1 LRQARITGDFENE
14 LRVERGPAQASRL
27 RRALRNRRLV
37 TRVVLFAACAVL
49 LSIGA
54 EGRAQTGGSEITIV
68 ARDAKTGDA
77 IAHFKWLVNLDNSHQ
92 DASVTPPN
100 TYSPVV
106 ANGDASNSTVTLPD
120 TVDPDRGYL
129 VTVLANDGAGTQ
141 NDPDY
146 KIGGKH
152 FRMPDAAAGNGEVVV
167 ELQPNPL
174 PLAAL
179 KVRVF
184 HDNGPVNGEDDV
196 PVEEGLAGFHVTLDD
211 VLGQV
216 VTDWFGNPICTE
228 YERDADGNV
237 VFDADGSPVISASSP
252 GFCLSDA
259 DGVATIPNLG
269 PDRYEVEVIPPN
281 GSGWIQVSTIE
292 GTFHNDAWVQEGAN
306 GYATEPEAGLFP
318 QVWFGFARRCT
329 FGDTGDD
336 CTSELADSTGSGTIT
351 GRILSIASDNEAAI
365 LSLGNPVRRPYVA
378 LTNVGGSDEQVWTG
392 RGNPNGTFTISDVPD
407 GVYQMAV
414 WDFPL
419 DHVIQ
424 FFTVRVAGGGTVDL
438 GDLGVP
444 PWFGKIRGS
453 VYIDK
458 NENGV
463 RDPGETGFPN
473 QDLDTRF
480 KDGTI
485 QYGTFADSNGN
496 YEFPEVFELEHFAIS
511 EVGYGRF
518 KNTGASA
525 YKTDKYGNPVDYP
538 WVNDC
543 KDFDENHNGY
553 ADDTMAPGVCT
564 SGTPARECADPE
576 DWKTC
581 EHGPINQDLGLAGLL
596 QATITWGGTANYI
609 DWGKKAFAPGENG
622 GIVGIVFNDSTRN
635 ELDASLQAAE
645 DYAPGIPGVT
655 VNLWAPKLDA
665 DGEPMYDPDTGEI
678 LKDHLANTYVTD
690 SFYDAR
696 PTDCAP
702 VGTLG
707 RDPSQVQPS
716 NIWSDCLELPAL
728 LDQTRPGV
736 FDGGYAFEDDCSN
749 PNPDGDDDSDGTPN
763 RNDADSLA
771 TDCAPVAAGKWVTE
785 TEVPENFKVVKE
797 DDVNVFSG
805 DTFVPQVPPPPCVGP
820 LHTVNVVDDPSQ
832 ANFDSNDPS
841 HTQGVYNPDF
851 LATTG
856 PQSPDGGS
864 PFEGRRMPLCSEKLI
879 DLQQGFNANSDFMVF
894 TDVPEPGRIRGVLLD
909 DLTLD
914 LDPNSPLYGEKRGIP
929 NAPIGIRDFTGKLV
943 TTVYSD
949 ANGTWEVL
957 LPSTGTYNCPLPAGP
972 CPGMYYVVGNDPGDI
987 QNPDPKW
994 NPNYQTLPLVFEVW
1008 PNLTTY
1014 ADVAIIPTTTFVQA
1028 PGTQFAAP
1036 PECNIGPATPDLR
1049 SVSQPYGN
1057 AGDSFTISGAGFGAS
1072 QGAGSVTLDGAPLDI
1087 DSWNNAAIGVT
1098 IPSGEPAGPHQLLV
1112 HADNGDTS
1120 PSGLTFH
1127 VLGAGYNPPIT
1138 QVHAGDDL
1146 QAVLD
1151 AADDGDLIVVEP
1163 GVYSD
1168 KIILHSNVKLQG
1180 YGPGATVLDG
1190 RFIVGAH
1197 HLDHAAFDAKMASI
1211 PHDGAPTVPWGQTI
1225 TVLAEDGQFHSG
1237 FNPQI
1242 DGFKI
1247 MGGRNEMGNGTSP
1260 GEGGGV
1266 YVHGFARHLEVSNNL
1281 VQNNS
1286 GTAGAGIILGLPT
1299 AQLNGLADNQ
1309 NDNIR
1314 VHHNRVLNNGGVVL
1328 AGGVAIFNGAENYEV
1343 DHNVVCGNYSAEYGA
1358 GISHWGKS
1366 PGGRIHDNDVLFN
1379 FAFDEGGGIMVAG
1392 ELTAG
1397 GGVGTGLS
1405 PGSGDVTIARN
1416 LIRGNVSNDD
1426 GGGIRLLNPVA
1437 GHVRIANNMVANNLA
1452 TDTGGGISVDDA
1464 LSVDIVNNTL
1474 SRNISTGTAEDADRS
1489 TCSPVGNGTC
1499 AHGAGLVSEGH
1510 SPELLNAVAD
1520 GDYDCSQ
1527 VNCTSNF
1534 SDPVLFNNVFWQ
1546 NEAFRLTGTGSGFD
1560 AGLASSGFKD
1570 LEVLPPAAGHFTKSS
1585 YNDCTAL
1592 SANCPGASNNIAA
1605 DPQFVQ
1611 QVDTQFE
1618 ALAFAGDPS
1627 FITVMIK
1634 SNPSDPPGNYHLLET
1649 SPAIDAGAA
1658 SQAGV
1663 DAPADDFDGQA
1674 RPIGPGFDIGA
1685 DERAGA
1691 APAAATPPS
1700 LVGIFALGQT
1710 IQVVPG
1716 TWNGPAGTS
1725 FSYKLQRCDSAGD
1738 NCEDI
1743 PGATGPDYIIT
1754 IDDIGHTLRVVETG
1768 SNPYGDTPATSD
1780 PSTVVTATPPPPTA
1794 WYLSFGGNGSAG
1806 SVAFRDEDI
1815 LSFDGTN
1822 FAIFFDGSDVGLG
1835 PRNVDAFA
1843 LLDADSLLL
1852 SFSAPL
1858 TIPGLGLVDDSDIV
1872 RFDAGSLGTTT
1883 SGTFKRYFDGSDV
1896 GLTTDAED
1904 VDAIERLANGRLLI
1918 STTGKATVGALVGRD
1933 EDLLRFRPA
1942 SLGGSTSGSW
1952 TMYFDGSDVGLGTA
1966 VGEDVDAASVAGG
1979 KIYLSTVGH
1988 FGVPGRSGANE
1999 DIFSCTYTSLGATT
2013 ACSWSAALAFD
2024 GSAFGLGPYNV
2035 DAIEK
2040 G

>member
-1 LRQARITGDFENE
+1 MGDLRDV
-14 LRVERGPAQASRL
+14 VEEGRFG
-27 RRALRNRRLV
+27 RALRSRRLAWAIV
-37 TRVVLFAACAVL
+37 SLTACAVI
-49 LSIGA
+49 LSIGTP
-54 EGRAQTGGSEITIV
+54 GRALGGGTVTIV
-68 ARDAKTGDA
+68 AKNAKTGATID
-77 IAHFKWLVNLDNSHQ
+77 HFKWLVNLDNSHE
-92 DASVTPPN
+92 DASLNAPN
-100 TYSPVV
+100 TYSPAV
-106 ANGDASNSTVTLPD
+106 ASGDESNPTVSLPD
-120 TVDPDRGYL
+120 TSGLDRGYL
-129 VTVLANDGAGTQ
+129 VTVLANDGVGAR
-141 NDPDY
+141 NDPDF
-146 KIGGKH
+146 KIGGTH
-152 FRMPDAAAGNGEVVV
+152 FRMPDAAAGGGEVVV
-167 ELQPNPL
+167 ELEPNPL
-174 PLAAL
+174 PLATL

-184 HDNGPVNGEDDV
+184 HDNAVINGEDDV
-196 PVEEGLAGFHVTLDD
+196 PVEQGLAGFHVTLDD

-228 YERDADGNV
+228 YERDGDGNV
-237 VFDADGSPVISASSP
+237 VFDADGSPVISDSSP
-252 GFCLSDA
+252 GFCVSDA
-259 DGVATIPNLG
+259 QGIATIPNMG
-269 PDRYEVEVIPPN
+269 PDRYEVEVIPPT
-281 GSGWIQVSTIE
+281 GQGWIQVSTIE
-292 GTFHNDAWVQEGAN
+292 GTTHDDAWIQEGAN
-306 GYATEPEAGLFP
+306 GWATEPEAGLFP
-318 QVWFGFARRCT
+318 SVWFGFVRRCT
-329 FGDTGDD
+329 FGDLADD
-336 CTSELADSTGSGTIT
+336 CTSALANSTGAGAIT
-351 GRILSIASDNEAAI
+351 GRILSIASDNEARV
-365 LSLGNPVRRPYVA
+365 LELGNPVKRPYLA
-378 LTNVGGSDEQVWTG
+378 LTNIGGNDEQVWTG
-392 RGNPNGTFTISDVPD
+392 RGNVDGTFTIPDVPN
-407 GVYQMAV
+407 GLYQMAV

-419 DHVIQ
+419 DHIIQ
-424 FFTVRVAGGGTVDL
+424 FFTVRVAGGATVNL

-453 VYIDK
+453 AYVDA

-463 RDPGETGFPN
+463 RDPGEAGLPR

-485 QYGTFADSNGN
+485 QYATAADGSGN

-518 KNTGASA
+518 KNTGAAA
-525 YKTDKYGNPVDYP
+525 YKTDRFGNPIDYP

-543 KDFDENHNGY
+543 TDIDGHAVTPCVNGS
-553 ADDTMAPGVCT
+553 AQ
-564 SGTPARECADPE
+564 RECTDDS
-576 DWKTC
+576 DWRTC

-596 QATITWGGTANYI
+596 QATITWGGTTNYI

-716 NIWSDCLELPAL
+716 NIWSDCLELPSL
-728 LDQTRPGV
+728 LNQTRPGV

-805 DTFVPQVPPPPCVGP
+805 DTFVPQVPPPPCAGP
-820 LHTVNVVDDPSQ
+820 LHTVHVVDDPAQ
-832 ANFDSNDPS
+832 ANFDPNDPS
-841 HTQGVYNPDF
+841 HTEGVYNPDF

-864 PFEGRRMPLCSEKLI
+864 PFEGQRMPLCNEKLI
-879 DLQQGFNANSDFMVF
+879 QLQPGFNANSDFMVF

-914 LDPNSPLYGEKRGIP
+914 LDPNSPLYGEKRGLP
-929 NAPIGIRDFTGKLV
+929 NTPVGIRDFTGRLI

-949 ANGTWEVL
+949 ENGTWEVL

-1014 ADVAIIPTTTFVQA
+1014 ADVAIIPTTGFVQT
-1028 PGTQFAAP
+1028 PGTQFASP
-1036 PECNIGPATPDLR
+1036 PACDIGAQSPDLR

-1057 AGDSFTISGAGFGAS
+1057 AGDSFTISGTGFGAS
-1072 QGAGSVTLDGAPLDI
+1072 QGDGSVTLDGAPLDI
-1087 DSWNNAAIGVT
+1087 DSWGNTSLHVT
-1098 IPSGEPAGPHQLLV
+1098 IPAAEPAGAHQLLV

-1127 VLGAGYNPPIT
+1127 VLGTGYNPPIT
-1138 QVHAGDDL
+1138 HVLAGGDL
-1146 QAVLD
+1146 QAALD
-1151 AADDGDLIVVEP
+1151 AADDGDLIVVHP

-1190 RFIVGAH
+1190 RFIIGAH
-1197 HLDHAAFDAKMASI
+1197 DLDHAAFDAKTATI
-1211 PHDGAPTVPWGQTI
+1211 PHDGAPVVPWGQTI
-1225 TVLAEDGQFHSG
+1225 TVLAQNGQFHAG

-1266 YVHGFARHLEVSNNL
+1266 YVHGYGRYLEVSNNL

-1314 VHHNRVLNNGGVVL
+1314 IHHNRVLNNGGVVL
-1328 AGGVAIFNGAENYEV
+1328 GGGISIFNGAENYEI

-1366 PGGRIHDNDVLFN
+1366 SGGRIHDNEILFN
-1379 FAFDEGGGIMVAG
+1379 YAFDEGGGMMIAG
-1392 ELTAG
+1392 ELTQGAQG
-1397 GGVGTGLS
+1397 PGTGLS
-1405 PGSGDVTIARN
+1405 PGSGNVTIERN

-1426 GGGIRLLNPVA
+1426 GGGIRTLNPVA
-1437 GHVRIANNMVANNLA
+1437 GHIQIANNMIVNNLA
-1452 TDTGGGISVDDA
+1452 TDTGGGISLDDA
-1464 LSVDIVNNTL
+1464 LSVSIVNNTIA
-1474 SRNISTGTAEDADRS
+1474 RNISTATAEDADRS
-1489 TCSPVGNGTC
+1489 TCAPVGNGSC
-1499 AHGAGLVSEGH
+1499 PHGAGLVSERHGQ
-1510 SPELLNAVAD
+1510 EILDAIAD
-1520 GDYDCSQ
+1520 GDFNCSQ

-1546 NEAFRLTGTGSGFD
+1546 NEAFHLTGAGAGFD

-1570 LEVLPPAAGHFTKSS
+1570 LEVLAPATGPYTQSS

-1592 SANCPGASNNIAA
+1592 SANCAGTNHNISA
-1605 DPQFVQ
+1605 DPLFVQ
-1611 QVDTQFE
+1611 QVDTDFQ

-1627 FITVMIK
+1627 FVTVIIK
-1634 SNPSDPPGNYHLLET
+1634 SKPSDPSGNYHVGQS
-1649 SPAIDAGAA
+1649 SPVIDAGAA
-1658 SQAGV
+1658 SANGV
-1663 DAPADDFDGQA
+1663 SAPADDFDGQA
-1674 RPIGPGFDIGA
+1674 RPLGPAFDMSA
-1685 DERAGA
+1685 DERPGTAPNNVSPPALAG
-1691 APAAATPPS
+1691 T
-1700 LVGIFALGQT
+1700 FAVGQT
-1710 IQVVPG
+1710 IHIVNG
-1716 TWNGPAGTS
+1716 TWNGAAGT
-1725 FSYKLQRCDSAGD
+1725 FDYQIQRCDAAGN
-1738 NCEDI
+1738 NCGDI
-1743 PGATGPDYIIT
+1743 AGATGPDYVLT
-1754 IDDIGHTLRVVETG
+1754 GDDVDHTLRVIETG
-1768 SNPYGDTPATSD
+1768 SNAYGDGAPATSGAS
-1780 PSTVVTATPPPPTA
+1780 PVVTATPPPPSPTQ
-1794 WYLSFGGNGSAG
+1794 WYLSYGQSGTAGG
-1806 SVAFRDEDI
+1806 VTFRDEDI

-1822 FAIFFDGSDVGLG
+1822 FQMFFDGSDVGVG
-1835 PRNVDAFA
+1835 ARNVDAFA

-1852 SFSAPL
+1852 SFNEPV
-1858 TIPGLGLVDDSDIV
+1858 TIAGLGLVDDSDIV
-1872 RFDAGSLGTTT
+1872 RFNASSLGSTTAGAW
-1883 SGTFKRYFDGSDV
+1883 SRYFDGSDV
-1896 GLTTDAED
+1896 GLTTAAED
-1904 VDAIERLANGRLLI
+1904 IDAFERLPNGRLLI
-1918 STTGKATVGALVGRD
+1918 STIGQVNAGAISGRD
-1933 EDLLRFRPA
+1933 EDLLRFRPTL
-1942 SLGGSTSGSW
+1942 LGGHTTGSW
-1952 TMYFDGSDVGLGTA
+1952 TMYFDGSDVGLGTND
-1966 VGEDVDAASVAGG
+1966 GEDVDAVSVADGQL
-1979 KIYLSTVGH
+1979 YLSTLGN
-1988 FGVPGRSGANE
+1988 FAVPGRSGANE
-1999 DIFSCTYTSLGATT
+1999 DIFAGTQTSVGLTT
-2013 ACSWSAALAFD
+2013 RSTWSAALALD
-2024 GSAFGLGPYNV
+2024 GSALGLGSYNV